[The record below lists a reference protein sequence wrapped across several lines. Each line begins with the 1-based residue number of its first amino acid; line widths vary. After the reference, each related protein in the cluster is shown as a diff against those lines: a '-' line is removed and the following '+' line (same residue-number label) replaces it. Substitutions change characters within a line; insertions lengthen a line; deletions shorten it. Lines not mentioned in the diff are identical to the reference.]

1 MSRIPARFGELQA
14 TGRTALVSFITAG
27 DPQPTLTVDL
37 MHAMVKAGADILEL
51 GVPFSDPMADGPVIQ
66 LATERALAHGVSLNS
81 VLDMVREF
89 RQQDDQTPI
98 VLMGYLNPVEVMGY
112 ATFAERAAAA
122 GVDGVITVDLPPE
135 EGNELVSALKAH
147 QVAPVFLLSPTST
160 EERIRKI
167 TQTSEGFVYYVSFKG
182 VTGANQLDVQS
193 VACKLDEIRQL
204 SDLPIGVGFGIRDA
218 ESAAAVA
225 AVADAVVVGSAV
237 VKCIEN
243 NLGNNERILS
253 EITELLS
260 AMRNAMDR

>member
-1 MSRIPARFGELQA
+1 MSAIDDVFVSLRRENRVAFIPF
-14 TGRTALVSFITAG
+14 VTAG
-27 DPQPTLTVDL
+27 DPDL
-37 MHAMVKAGADILEL
+37 DFTIAALKELDRAGASLCEV
-51 GVPFSDPMADGPVIQ
+51 GVPYSDPIADGPVIQ
-66 LATERALAHGVSLNS
+66 LATERALAHGVSLSN
-81 VLDMVREF
+81 VLNMVREF

-112 ATFAERAAAA
+112 ATFAERAAEA